1 MEHKPEGVRRPTDE
15 EISACFKAE
24 QDAAL
29 AFARISREETTLQ
42 GKKEIA
48 RNKLTQA
55 REAKRAILEDLTV
68 Y

>member
-1 MEHKPEGVRRPTDE
+1 MENKTEGVRRPTDT
-15 EISACFKAE
+15 EITEVFKAE

-48 RNKLTQA
+48 RNKLMQA
-55 REAKRAILEDLTV
+55 REAKRAILEDLTA